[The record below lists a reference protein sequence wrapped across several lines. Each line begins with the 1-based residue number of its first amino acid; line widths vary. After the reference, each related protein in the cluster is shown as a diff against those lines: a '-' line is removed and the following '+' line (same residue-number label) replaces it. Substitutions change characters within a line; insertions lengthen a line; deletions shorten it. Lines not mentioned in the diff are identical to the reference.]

1 MYPVLFKIGPFA
13 AHAYGFMLAL
23 GFLLG
28 ILTSIYFAKKESIKS
43 ETILNLAIYVI
54 ISAIAGA
61 RLLYVLVD
69 WNYFSGHPLEIIMVQ
84 NGGLAFLGGLI
95 LSLLTILVYAKISK
109 VPPLKILDAVTPA
122 GFLGYSITR
131 IGCFLNGCCFGVP
144 TQLPWGIV
152 FPPGSPAAAAFPGEA
167 LHPVEIYA
175 SLTTFAIFLVLTWI
189 YRSKKFDGQIF
200 FLGLIF
206 YSIYRFLMEFL
217 RFEPKWVSLSIYQW
231 MVIPLFIFSVWGLSC
246 FRRRSA

>member
-23 GFLLG
+23 AFTLG
-28 ILTSIYFAKKESIKS
+28 ILTSIYFAKKEGIRS

-69 WNYFSGHPLEIIMVQ
+69 WNYFSGHPFEIIMVQ
-84 NGGLAFLGGLI
+84 NGGLAFLGGLL
-95 LSLLTILVYAKISK
+95 LSLLIIFVYARLKK
-109 VPPLKILDAVTPA
+109 LPLLKILDAITPA

-131 IGCFLNGCCFGVP
+131 IGCFLTGCCFGVP
-144 TQLPWGIV
+144 TRLPWGVV
-152 FPPGSPAAAAFPGEA
+152 FPPGSPAAVAFPGAA

-175 SLTTFAIFLVLTWI
+175 SLTTFAIFLILAWI
-189 YRSKKFDGQIF
+189 YRYNKFDGQIF

-206 YSIYRFLMEFL
+206 YSIYRFLMEFM
-217 RFEPKWVSLSIYQW
+217 RFEPKWLSLSIYQW
-231 MVIPLFIFSVWGLSC
+231 MVIPLFIFGVWGLSY
-246 FRRRSA
+246 FRRRPA